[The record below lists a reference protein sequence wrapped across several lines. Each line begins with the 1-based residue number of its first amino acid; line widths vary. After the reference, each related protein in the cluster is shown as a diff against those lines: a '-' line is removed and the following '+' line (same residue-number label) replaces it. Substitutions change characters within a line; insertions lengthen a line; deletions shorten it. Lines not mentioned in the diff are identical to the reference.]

1 MGIIAFRY
9 VCVLISSSLGL
20 VWLID
25 AALLACDISRPRLN
39 WLLLLR
45 LEDLVGVGNPVGR
58 WLWLGLANV
67 SPR

>member
-9 VCVLISSSLGL
+9 VCAHCSSLGL

-25 AALLACDISRPRLN
+25 AALLACDISRSRLN

-45 LEDLVGVGNPVGR
+45 LEDLVGVGDPVGR